1 MPDIIYQQ
9 MQSQNLPLV
18 SILVLNYNGLRFL
31 SDCFNSLLAGHYPN
45 YEIYLVDNN
54 STDNSVE
61 YTQKNYPVV
70 KILQTHKNAG
80 YSRAYNLA
88 MAAAGGKYFVL
99 LNNDVIVDPGWLIPL
114 VRAAERDLTVAA
126 VQPKILS
133 MLDRKYFEY
142 AGASGGYI
150 DKYGYPFLRGRI
162 FYTIEPDEQQYN
174 TTADVFW
181 TSGAA
186 MFVRAEVLK
195 SCGNLDEDFVHHME
209 EIDWCWRMHLGGH
222 KLQVIPESVIYHFA
236 GATIKEGS
244 YKKLYWNH
252 RNNIFMLVKNLE
264 TLNLIKT
271 LIRRILLDGIN
282 ILYSVLVRFDFK
294 HAAAIG
300 SAYLWLLVHLSLLH
314 RKRRQVQ
321 SLRSCRDGEIKY
333 LIYPKSIIMDY
344 FVKGNKTFTSL
355 GFRV

>member
-1 MPDIIYQQ
+1 MPDISHQQ
-9 MQSQNLPLV
+9 MLSQNLPLV

-31 SDCFNSLLAGHYPN
+31 PDCFDSLLASHYPN
-45 YEIYLVDNN
+45 YEICLVDNN
-54 STDNSVE
+54 STDSSVE

-114 VRAAERDLTVAA
+114 VQAAEKDPAIGAL
-126 VQPKILS
+126 QPKILS
-133 MLDRKYFEY
+133 MIDRKCFEY

-186 MFVRAEVLK
+186 MFVRAEALK

-209 EIDWCWRMHLGGH
+209 EIDWCWRMHLCGY
-222 KLQVIPESVIYHFA
+222 KLQAIPEAVIYHYA

-264 TLNLIKT
+264 TLNLVKT
-271 LIRRILLDGIN
+271 IFGRIFLDGIN
-282 ILYSVLVRFDFK
+282 MLYSLLFLFDFK
-294 HAAAIG
+294 HAWAIAA
-300 SAYLWLLVHLSLLH
+300 AYAWLLTHACLLS

-321 SLRSCRDGEIKY
+321 SLRSRRDEEIQH
-333 LIYPKSIIMDY
+333 LIYPRSIIMDY
-344 FVKGNKTFTSL
+344 FIRGNKTFAGL